1 MLRCRKSPEGREF
14 NARLRH
20 PATGKLFCQ
29 PSSEWVPYFESGKNK
44 AAKGE
49 GWAPLSFAVP
59 KIQWD
64 FNSYCPYGK
73 KAMGKLFCQP
83 SSEWVPYFE
92 SGKDKAAK
100 GEGWAPL
107 SFAVPK
113 IQWDSNSYCPYG
125 KKAMGKL
132 FEMNSHSYT
141 CCMTCV
147 VQHVLCCVNILGNML
162 KDTNTV
168 ELQWLEH

>member
-1 MLRCRKSPEGREF
+1 MWFFSAWLRCRKSPEGREF

-29 PSSEWVPYFESGKNK
+29 PSSEWVPYFESGK
-44 AAKGE
+44 
-49 GWAPLSFAVP
+49 
-59 KIQWD
+59 
-64 FNSYCPYGK
+64 
-73 KAMGKLFCQP
+73 
-83 SSEWVPYFE
+83 
-92 SGKDKAAK
+92 DKAAK

-107 SFAVPK
+107 SFAVPM
-113 IQWDSNSYCPYG
+113 IQWDSNSHCPYG

-147 VQHVLCCVNILGNML
+147 VLCKYPQKHVEGHKYSRTSMARTLMARLP
-162 KDTNTV
+162 
-168 ELQWLEH
+168 WLFRTHS